1 MEDVWCLE
9 VHKDPSN
16 HSEEGLCFVLAF
28 PYKLLNLVPA
38 LEDNPT
44 QFNMNIR
51 LGCSLDCT
59 LLTQLLTTLSQHFLS
74 CCCLEEIHVYQFR
87 QIHVTFILLTNLSLL
102 FLSCCCL
109 RAVGVL
115 SVWGPLTYWGLSK
128 TNSFKYNKNAFFFK
142 E

>member
-28 PYKLLNLVPA
+28 PYKVLNLVPA

-74 CCCLEEIHVYQFR
+74 CCCLEKIHINPYINFDKS
-87 QIHVTFILLTNLSLL
+87 TYDNYFID
-102 FLSCCCL
+102 
-109 RAVGVL
+109 
-115 SVWGPLTYWGLSK
+115 
-128 TNSFKYNKNAFFFK
+128 
-142 E
+142 